1 MQITSSF
8 CRYEKKYVISQQQSE
23 ELLLRLGDRIHADAY
38 SMGQATYRICNV
50 YFDTDNSDV
59 IRYSL
64 SSPFYKEKLR
74 LRTYGTPENYN
85 AVAFLELKKKVNGLV
100 LKRRATLTLG
110 QAYDFLRTRNRPSG
124 LGYID
129 EQVLDEIEYYLDTND
144 VHPAVYIGYDRAA
157 YYSKDDPTL
166 RITFDRNIT
175 TRRENV
181 LPENGMY
188 GAKLLPADARLMEIK
203 ISSSMPLWLARPLTE
218 MKLFPRSFSKY
229 GREYAGAINE
239 MR

>member
-175 TRRENV
+175 TRRERNV
-181 LPENGMY
+181 RGETSACRCEAHGDKDLILNASVACTSPY
-188 GAKLLPADARLMEIK
+188 GNETFPQE
-203 ISSSMPLWLARPLTE
+203 
-218 MKLFPRSFSKY
+218 LFQIRQGICRRNK
-229 GREYAGAINE
+229 
-239 MR
+239 